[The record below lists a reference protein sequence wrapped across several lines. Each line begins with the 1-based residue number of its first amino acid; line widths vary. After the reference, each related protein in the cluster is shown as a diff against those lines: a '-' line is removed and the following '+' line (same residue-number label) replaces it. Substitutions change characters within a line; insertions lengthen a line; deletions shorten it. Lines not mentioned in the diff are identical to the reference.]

1 LPVYKTTRKIKKG
14 FRDMQ
19 EKANENV
26 NKQQQNAS
34 AANQSPKETLGEYID
49 FEEVK

>member
-1 LPVYKTTRKIKKG
+1 
-14 FRDMQ
+14 MQ

-34 AANQSPKETLGEYID
+34 AANQSHKETLGEYID

>member
-1 LPVYKTTRKIKKG
+1 
-14 FRDMQ
+14 MQ
-19 EKANENV
+19 EKANEQM

-34 AANQSPKETLGEYID
+34 ATAQDSNPPKKQTLGEYID